1 VGFTKIIKNKAYF
14 KRYQVKLRRR
24 REGKTDYYAR
34 KRLVT
39 QDKTKYAS
47 PKYRF
52 VVRITNRDVICQL
65 IFSKI
70 IGDRVICSAYAHE
83 LARYGIPA
91 GQNNYAGCYATGLL
105 LARRHLTNLGLA
117 DSFVGNTGNIGD
129 DFLAERRES
138 DQRRPFKALLD
149 IGLKRTTTGSRI
161 FAALKGACD
170 GGLAIPH
177 SAKRF
182 IGSKGDNT
190 NPALLRSYILGSH
203 VANWM
208 RLLKERDETTYNRHF
223 SKYVAA
229 GVTPDSLEKLWLAAH
244 EKIRSNPARIAST
257 KPPVTTHK
265 RFGPR
270 ARTLAQRKDRIRQIL
285 ASRSNRK

>member
-1 VGFTKIIKNKAYF
+1 MGFTKVVKNKAYF

-70 IGDRVICSAYAHE
+70 VGDRVMCSAYAHE
-83 LARYGIPA
+83 LPRYGVPV
-91 GQNNYAGCYATGLL
+91 GHNNYAGCYATGLL
-105 LARRHLTNLGLA
+105 LARRHLKNLGL
-117 DSFVGNTGNIGD
+117 DSSYVGNTGNIGD
-129 DFLAERRES
+129 DFLAAPTQV

-149 IGLKRTTTGSRI
+149 VGLKRTTSGARI

-177 SAKRF
+177 TAKRF
-182 IGSKGDNT
+182 IGSKGERTD
-190 NPALLRSYILGSH
+190 PAKLRSYILGGH

-208 RLLKERDETTYNRHF
+208 NVLKERDEAAYKRHF
-223 SKYVAA
+223 SKYIAH
-229 GVTPDSLEKLWLAAH
+229 GITSDSLEQLWLSAH
-244 EKIRSNPARIAST
+244 EKIRADPTHKSTAKPAPASHPRHST
-257 KPPVTTHK
+257 K
-265 RFGPR
+265 
-270 ARTLAQRKDRIRQIL
+270 ARTLSQRQDRIRQIL
-285 ASRSNRK
+285 AARSSRK